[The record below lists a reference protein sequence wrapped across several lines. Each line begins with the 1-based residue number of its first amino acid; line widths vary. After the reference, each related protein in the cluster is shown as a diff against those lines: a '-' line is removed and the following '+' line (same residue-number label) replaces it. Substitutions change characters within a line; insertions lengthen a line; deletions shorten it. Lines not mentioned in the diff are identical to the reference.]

1 VTRSKIERNA
11 LITVVNY
18 AVELDLRALSF
29 LQKSQYSS
37 LELLLIG
44 VKQSLQS
51 FMIIE
56 GNWSILRLVKI
67 KHLIRIV

>member
-1 VTRSKIERNA
+1 M
-11 LITVVNY
+11 TVVNY

-56 GNWSILRLVKI
+56 SNWSILRLVKI

>member
-1 VTRSKIERNA
+1 MTRSKIEWIA
-11 LITVVNY
+11 LMTVVNY

-56 GNWSILRLVKI
+56 SNWSILRLVKI

>member
-1 VTRSKIERNA
+1 MTRSKIEWIA
-11 LITVVNY
+11 LMTVVNY

-51 FMIIE
+51 FMIME
-56 GNWSILRLVKI
+56 GNWGILRLVKI
-67 KHLIRIV
+67 KDLIRIV